1 MKLTC
6 KAILLSLLFPAFLNA
21 QEVGLLR
28 LKPERPEKEGTVAVW
43 GGVEQGWF
51 RPTYEGTLQWSAGAR
66 ASGIRHGEK
75 TSWMGAVSLEQ
86 KTGYGMLSSMLLEPG
101 YFPVDL
107 LEFTPG
113 TKSREIG
120 RLEGSFVSDLG
131 YECAVG
137 LKASLQAGYV
147 GKRTDLRHSAFGMDL
162 RVEPTVTYVMDD
174 DMGFAAAYVFRLKTE
189 RIQMRGDGESAAFL
203 DRGLRYGSYVD
214 GTGAFPI
221 QEMTNGFA
229 GRFYSEE
236 VSAGLEWLW
245 KRGQADASIGRF
257 RFPGSSVSVFYE
269 QAFQAERADHVVRLS
284 YQRDR
289 DQLRES
295 QSDSGYG
302 AVSDRLGRTA
312 ELKYEAR
319 FLHGAVRRFGIA
331 LEGHRQVD
339 RAVSPLWDQVKR
351 NLGTATLYT
360 SFSFGAFELD
370 LEALAGGGLWRDRG
384 RSGSETTDMPNR
396 RTEDWLRLMDYSLAP
411 RMGAGGALTYRV
423 SGPKGLFFRIDG
435 HWLHALRATATG
447 GQNRGITNL
456 TVGYD
461 F

>member
-66 ASGIRHGEK
+66 ASGVRHGEK

-120 RLEGSFVSDLG
+120 RLEGGFVSDLG

-162 RVEPTVTYVMDD
+162 RVEPTITYVMDD

-189 RIQMRGDGESAAFL
+189 RVQMRGDGESAAFL

-245 KRGQADASIGRF
+245 KRGQADAASIGRF

-269 QAFQAERADHVVRLS
+269 QAFQAERADHVIRLS

-289 DQLRES
+289 D
-295 QSDSGYG
+295 
-302 AVSDRLGRTA
+302 
-312 ELKYEAR
+312 
-319 FLHGAVRRFGIA
+319 
-331 LEGHRQVD
+331 
-339 RAVSPLWDQVKR
+339 
-351 NLGTATLYT
+351 
-360 SFSFGAFELD
+360 
-370 LEALAGGGLWRDRG
+370 
-384 RSGSETTDMPNR
+384 
-396 RTEDWLRLMDYSLAP
+396 
-411 RMGAGGALTYRV
+411 
-423 SGPKGLFFRIDG
+423 
-435 HWLHALRATATG
+435 
-447 GQNRGITNL
+447 
-456 TVGYD
+456 
-461 F
+461 

>member
-113 TKSREIG
+113 MKSREIG
-120 RLEGSFVSDLG
+120 RLEGGFVSDLG
-131 YECAVG
+131 YECAIG

-319 FLHGAVRRFGIA
+319 FLHGAVRRLGIA

-351 NLGTATLYT
+351 NLGSATLYT
-360 SFSFGAFELD
+360 SFSFGAVELD

-396 RTEDWLRLMDYSLAP
+396 RTEDWLRLMDYSMAP

>member
-66 ASGIRHGEK
+66 ASGVRHGEK

-120 RLEGSFVSDLG
+120 RLEGGFVSDLG

-174 DMGFAAAYVFRLKTE
+174 GMGFAAAYVFRLK
-189 RIQMRGDGESAAFL
+189 
-203 DRGLRYGSYVD
+203 
-214 GTGAFPI
+214 
-221 QEMTNGFA
+221 
-229 GRFYSEE
+229 
-236 VSAGLEWLW
+236 
-245 KRGQADASIGRF
+245 
-257 RFPGSSVSVFYE
+257 
-269 QAFQAERADHVVRLS
+269 
-284 YQRDR
+284 
-289 DQLRES
+289 RE
-295 QSDSGYG
+295 
-302 AVSDRLGRTA
+302 
-312 ELKYEAR
+312 
-319 FLHGAVRRFGIA
+319 
-331 LEGHRQVD
+331 
-339 RAVSPLWDQVKR
+339 
-351 NLGTATLYT
+351 
-360 SFSFGAFELD
+360 
-370 LEALAGGGLWRDRG
+370 
-384 RSGSETTDMPNR
+384 
-396 RTEDWLRLMDYSLAP
+396 
-411 RMGAGGALTYRV
+411 
-423 SGPKGLFFRIDG
+423 RIDG
-435 HWLHALRATATG
+435 HALPADGRLAPADG
-447 GQNRGITNL
+447 LFDGAARWRGRGPYLPRLRSQRIVL
-456 TVGYD
+456 PD
-461 F
+461 

>member
-66 ASGIRHGEK
+66 ASGVRHGEK
-75 TSWMGAVSLEQ
+75 TSWTGSVSLEQ

-120 RLEGSFVSDLG
+120 RLEGGFVTDLG
-131 YECAVG
+131 YECAIG

-147 GKRTDLRHSAFGMDL
+147 GKRTDLRHSAFGMGL
-162 RVEPTVTYVMDD
+162 RLEPTITYVMDD
-174 DMGFAAAYVFRLKTE
+174 DMGLAAAYVFRLKTE
-189 RIQMRGDGESAAFL
+189 RVQMHGDSENTAFL
-203 DRGLRYGSYVD
+203 DKGLRYGTYVN
-214 GTGAFPI
+214 GAGAFPI
-221 QEMTNGFA
+221 QEMSHGFA

-245 KRGQADASIGRF
+245 KRGQAGATGVGSF

-269 QAFQAERADHVVRLS
+269 QAFQAEKADHVIRLS
-284 YQRDR
+284 YGRDR

-295 QSDSGYG
+295 VSDSGIA
-302 AVSDRLGRTA
+302 AVSDRLGRCA
-312 ELKYEAR
+312 EINTRPGSFMAPSVAWGLPWKATDRWIAPCPLCGTRSSGISAR
-319 FLHGAVRRFGIA
+319 PRFSPP
-331 LEGHRQVD
+331 
-339 RAVSPLWDQVKR
+339 SPLAPSSWILRLSPAAV
-351 NLGTATLYT
+351 
-360 SFSFGAFELD
+360 FGATAD
-370 LEALAGGGLWRDRG
+370 AAGTR
-384 RSGSETTDMPNR
+384 R
-396 RTEDWLRLMDYSLAP
+396 RTCLI
-411 RMGAGGALTYRV
+411 GGRKTG
-423 SGPKGLFFRIDG
+423 SG
-435 HWLHALRATATG
+435 
-447 GQNRGITNL
+447 
-456 TVGYD
+456 
-461 F
+461 